1 MRVLILHSRYLSGPA
16 SGENRVAED
25 EARLLREAGHA
36 VQVWFPV
43 PDLQDRLALLRTGIS
58 AVWSDSA
65 AARVRRL
72 IRRHRPDV
80 VHVHNLFPMLSPAVL
95 RTAGAEGAAV
105 VVTLHNYR
113 LMCLPANF
121 LRDGQV
127 CELCLGKIPWPGVAY
142 RCYRGSVLG
151 SGALATSLVLHRSLG
166 SFDRVRRFLAV
177 SKFVRQKHIEA
188 GLSPDR
194 IGVKPNFAW
203 PAPRRTGPGE
213 YFLYLGRL
221 AAEKGVVSLLRVA
234 ENLGERLV
242 VVGDGPQAGLLRRQA
257 PATVELT
264 GEISPDEVPGILSR
278 ARALLVPSLWYE
290 AAPRGIVEAYAS
302 GVPVIASRIGAL
314 PEFVEEGVTGLLA
327 DPDRPGD
334 WAEAAERL
342 SDDGVSE
349 RLGTG
354 AFRAWRERFS
364 PEQGLRD
371 LEAAYREALVEDG
384 SSDRR

>member
-36 VQVWFPV
+36 VQVWFPA
-43 PDLQDRLALLRTGIS
+43 PDLRDRLAVLRTGIS
-58 AVWSDSA
+58 AVWSDFA
-65 AARVRRL
+65 VAHVRKL
-72 IRRHRPDV
+72 IRRHHPDV

-95 RTAGAEGAAV
+95 RSAEAEGAAV
-105 VVTLHNYR
+105 VATLHNYR

-142 RCYRGSVLG
+142 RCYRGSALG
-151 SGALATSLVLHRSLG
+151 SGALATSLVMHRQLG

-177 SKFVRQKHIEA
+177 SQFVRQKHIEG

-194 IGVKPNFAW
+194 IRVKPNFAW
-203 PAPRRTGPGE
+203 PAPRRKGPGE

-221 AAEKGVVSLLRVA
+221 APEKGVATLLRSA
-234 ENLGERLV
+234 DDLRERLV
-242 VVGDGPQAGLLRRQA
+242 IVGDGPQAGLLRRQA
-257 PATVELT
+257 PATVEFT

-314 PEFVEEGVTGLLA
+314 PEVVEQGVTGILA
-327 DPDRPGD
+327 DPGSPEAWTEAMAGLVEDR
-334 WAEAAERL
+334 E
-342 SDDGVSE
+342 SE
-349 RLGTG
+349 RLGEG
-354 AFRAWRERFS
+354 AFRAWSERYR
-364 PEQGLRD
+364 PQHGLRA
-371 LEAAYREALVEDG
+371 LEAAYQEALGSDG
-384 SSDRR
+384 SSDWP